1 MLVNKL
7 LSDKWASE
15 TALHAIAAAQLLCH
29 LGEFDA
35 AEGLLLSTL
44 GGDPETCRDAATID
58 GKVLDWNTPAT
69 LSASMI
75 TCLAAAESSSQH
87 AVAVSASLLQLIEC
101 ADGQRQTCVAALPA
115 LILIKMPPFSQSKV
129 RGGSARRA
137 GLGVRALPK

>member
-115 LILIKMPPFSQSKV
+115 LWHLDKDAAI
-129 RGGSARRA
+129 
-137 GLGVRALPK
+137 